1 MHFKQKLA
9 TTTHTS
15 SLNSQ
20 FKAID
25 MNSMRRIGLA
35 TGALTDYEINYVE
48 TQIVKT
54 VRPLLIGRQL
64 MPIRTLPSAGY
75 TKYTFYKE
83 NDMGQ
88 ATISMT
94 GEEESMDLVDLTEDT
109 TKIPIISKDYT
120 LHWRDV
126 LKRRE
131 AGEDLN
137 TQHAENAARQVAE
150 EEDKLILSGE
160 YTGWPALGIGGLCNS
175 CDATQRFD
183 GAAWSTAA
191 NSIPDVA
198 TAKQML
204 RADGFYGPYKLIMPS
219 AIYAY
224 IEELGAGGAGSD
236 KWYFDAIGELIGG
249 TQNILVS
256 DNLWPVDGT
265 QNSALLVDVQPGNF
279 ELLVGADI
287 SNYLAQ
293 LPTMNYQGKVW
304 EAVVP
309 VIKRPLAICEIYDI
323 T

>member
-1 MHFKQKLA
+1 MMQ
-9 TTTHTS
+9 
-15 SLNSQ
+15 
-20 FKAID
+20 
-25 MNSMRRIGLA
+25 SMKRVGLA
-35 TGALTDYEINYVE
+35 TGALTDYEVNYVE

-54 VRPLLIGRQL
+54 VRPLLVGRQL
-64 MPIRTLPSAGY
+64 MPIRSLPSAGY
-75 TKYTFYKE
+75 TKYTYYTE

-94 GEEESMDLVDLTEDT
+94 GEEQSMDKVDLTEGDVE
-109 TKIPIISKDYT
+109 IPIISKDYH

-160 YTGWPALGIGGLCNS
+160 YTGWPALGILGLCTCANQNEAGGDWTAGT
-175 CDATQRFD
+175 DAWNTD
-183 GAAWSTAA
+183 IPNAKAA
-191 NSIPDVA
+191 
-198 TAKQML
+198 L
-204 RADGFYGPYKLIMPS
+204 RSYGFYGPYKLIVTS
-219 AIYAY
+219 SLYALLEVLY
-224 IEELGAGGAGSD
+224 STTD
-236 KWYFDAIGELIGG
+236 KWAFQLVGEMIGG
-249 TQNILVS
+249 VENILIS
-256 DNLWPVDGT
+256 DNLYPADGT
-265 QNSALLVDVQPGNF
+265 QNTALLVDTTPGNF

-309 VIKRPLAICEIYDI
+309 VIKRPKAIVEITDI
-323 T
+323 TMV